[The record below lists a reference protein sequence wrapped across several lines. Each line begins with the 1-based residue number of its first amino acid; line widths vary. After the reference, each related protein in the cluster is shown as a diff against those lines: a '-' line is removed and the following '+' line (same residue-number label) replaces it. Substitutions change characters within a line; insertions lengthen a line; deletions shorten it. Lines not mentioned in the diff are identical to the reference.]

1 VGLFRSYLNSNP
13 NSKVILYALGV
24 LYYLNDQIQESIDT
38 MLRLIKIDPNNA
50 DALNFVGYTYAER
63 GENLDEAERMIKRAL
78 EITPNKG
85 YILDSLGWVYYKKGR
100 YDEALDLLH
109 RAETLQPNDPAIME
123 HLGDVYLDNGDPSKA
138 LEYYQRGVDLINENP
153 DFDDD
158 ALKQRLFRKLNDL
171 KNITIQS
178 SK

>member
-1 VGLFRSYLNSNP
+1 
-13 NSKVILYALGV
+13 
-24 LYYLNDQIQESIDT
+24 
-38 MLRLIKIDPNNA
+38 
-50 DALNFVGYTYAER
+50 
-63 GENLDEAERMIKRAL
+63 
-78 EITPNKG
+78 
-85 YILDSLGWVYYKKGR
+85 
-100 YDEALDLLH
+100 LDLLH

-123 HLGDVYLDNGDPSKA
+123 HLGDVYLDNGEPAKA

-158 ALKQRLFRKLNDL
+158 ALKQRLFRKVSDL